1 MSLNRRQTLKSLLA
15 ASALPFMS
23 RAAFAGDW
31 AAIEA
36 AAKGQEVFFN
46 AWGGAD
52 TINAYILWAGNEV
65 QKRYGVKVTHV
76 KLADTGEAVKR
87 VRDEVAAGKKDGSVD
102 LIWINGE
109 NFKTMKTEMLLY
121 GPFAE
126 SLPSFANVD
135 VKGKPTTTQDF
146 TEKVEGL
153 EAPWGMAQF
162 TFFADGKK
170 VAKPPLSM
178 KELLDF
184 TKANPGMFTY
194 PAPPDFHGTT
204 FVKQAMLEMVSDK
217 SLFTKPI
224 DQASFDANVA
234 KPLYDYLDALK
245 PYLWREGKQ
254 YAKTAAEIT
263 QSVSDGALLIG
274 LTFNPSEPSNL
285 VNSGKMPASTIAWQN
300 AGGTIGNT
308 HFVAIPVNAKA
319 KEGAQVFANFL
330 LSAEGQAKKASI
342 KLWGD
347 PTVLDVA
354 NLKGDDAKAFAAI
367 AVPGGV
373 SIPGPTLLEPDSTFV
388 KLIETSWLKKYG
400 QG

>member
-1 MSLNRRQTLKSLLA
+1 MQFTRRQTLAALLA
-15 ASALPFMS
+15 MPFAARSAY
-23 RAAFAGDW
+23 AADW
-31 AAIEA
+31 AAVEA

-52 TINAYILWAGNEV
+52 TINAYIIWAGKEV
-65 QKRYGVKVTHV
+65 EKRYGVKVTHV
-76 KLADTGEAVKR
+76 KLTDTGEAVKR
-87 VRDEVAAGKKDGSVD
+87 VRDEVAAGKKDGTVD

-109 NFKTMKTEMLLY
+109 NFKTMKTEKLLY
-121 GPFAE
+121 GPWAE

-153 EAPWGMAQF
+153 EAPWGMAQL

-178 KELLDF
+178 QAIFDF
-184 TKANPGMFTY
+184 AKANPGKFTY
-194 PAPPDFHGTT
+194 PAPPSFHGTT
-204 FVKQAMLEMVSDK
+204 FVKQVMLEVMGNK
-217 SLFTKPI
+217 GLCYQPM
-224 DQASFDANVA
+224 DQASFDAQIA

-245 PYLWREGKQ
+245 PFLWREGKQ
-254 YAKTAAEIT
+254 YPKEASEIT
-263 QSVSDGALLIG
+263 QSVSDGDLLIG
-274 LTFNPSEPSNL
+274 LTFNPNEPANL
-285 VNSGKMPASTIAWQN
+285 VGSRKMPDSTIAWQN
-300 AGGTIGNT
+300 TNGTIGNT

-330 LSAEGQAKKASI
+330 LSPEGQAKKANI

-354 NLKGDDAKAFAAI
+354 KLQGGDAKLFADI
-367 AVPGGV
+367 ATPGGV
-373 SIPGPTLLEPDSTFV
+373 SIPGPALLEPHATFV
-388 KLIETSWLKKYG
+388 KLIETSWLAKYG
-400 QG
+400 KG